1 MEIITS
7 KIITLLV
14 GTLSGFIL
22 GMWAVKTK
30 KEEMAIMGAA
40 FYFLFIIGFL
50 IGLNH
55 VN

>member
-7 KIITLLV
+7 RIITLLV

-30 KEEMAIMGAA
+30 KEEMAIIGLSL
-40 FYFLFIIGFL
+40 YFFFITGFL
-50 IGLNH
+50 IGLNY